1 MPSNMIDANRFKT
14 GLKWMDLHHTELVN
28 MTLDLFSSI
37 EQGKPERN
45 AAGLLEFL
53 DRYVSKHFSIE
64 AEYMLAYDYP
74 EKDSHLSEH
83 TIFEYTLSGLKAEF
97 HASGSSRYLSG
108 KVKRHLLD
116 WLVNHIGETD
126 KRLAEFLLKKGL
138 APDAP
143 AIEATAKP
151 SLSQD
156 QEEDVEKKYC

>member
-1 MPSNMIDANRFKT
+1 MRVINANRFKT

-45 AAGLLEFL
+45 TAELLEFL
-53 DRYVSKHFSIE
+53 DHYVSKHFSIE
-64 AEYMLAYDYP
+64 DEHMQIYDYP
-74 EKDSHLSEH
+74 DRDSHLAEH
-83 TIFEYTLSGLKAEF
+83 DIFEYTLSGLKAEF
-97 HASGSSRYLSG
+97 DSSGSSSYLSG

-138 APDAP
+138 APDADAFE
-143 AIEATAKP
+143 AIP
-151 SLSQD
+151 SPSPSQD
-156 QEEDVEKKYC
+156 QEGDVEKKHC